1 LLHVKPGDG
10 PTDDHALANPASE
23 ASVGMFR
30 LGFTNHHPSSTI
42 DERAQ
47 PVGIETLLPTA
58 PHFLS
63 DGCFDGSQQ
72 LSATYLYPK

>member
-1 LLHVKPGDG
+1 VSYVV
-10 PTDDHALANPASE
+10 ANPASE

-47 PVGIETLLPTA
+47 PVGIETLLQA
-58 PHFLS
+58 ALQFRS
-63 DGCFDGSQQ
+63 DGCFDGS
-72 LSATYLYPK
+72 